1 MLQSVWTTF
10 LTEKTLFIKLLIE
23 HIEISMIAILIA
35 IIIGGI
41 TGILISEFEKS
52 AKITLGVINFLYTIP
67 SISMLGFLIRRWKC
81 DSSDR
86 INDLCLASDGEKY
99 SYRNQAGRPITVR
112 SCRGNGKYEMADSV

>member
-41 TGILISEFEKS
+41 AGILISEFEKS
-52 AKITLGVINFLYTIP
+52 AK
-67 SISMLGFLIRRWKC
+67 
-81 DSSDR
+81 
-86 INDLCLASDGEKY
+86 
-99 SYRNQAGRPITVR
+99 
-112 SCRGNGKYEMADSV
+112 